1 MKERGKIEKLWREE
15 KYHVLLHHQHAYDN
29 IRDMLKGDPSLKEVQ
44 NEIANALAITPTK
57 GSIINAYD
65 HMWGY
70 FKKVATDEEQ
80 YKALLLKNKFNDN
93 QLNQLTLLNYLK
105 ELADK
110 YEVRYLQNSTVLK
123 QLK

>member
-15 KYHVLLHHQHAYDN
+15 KYHVLLHHQHACDN
-29 IRDMLKGDPSLKEVQ
+29 IRDMLKGDPSLIEVQ
-44 NEIANALAITPTK
+44 NEIENALAITPTK

-80 YKALLLKNKFNDN
+80 HKALLLKNKFNDN

>member
-1 MKERGKIEKLWREE
+1 MKERGKIEKLWSEE

-65 HMWGY
+65 HMGI
-70 FKKVATDEEQ
+70 FQKVATDEEQ
-80 YKALLLKNKFNDN
+80 HKALLLKINLMIISSIN
-93 QLNQLTLLNYLK
+93 
-105 ELADK
+105 
-110 YEVRYLQNSTVLK
+110 
-123 QLK
+123 

>member
-1 MKERGKIEKLWREE
+1 MKERGKIEKLWSEE

-65 HMWGY
+65 HMWDIS
-70 FKKVATDEEQ
+70 KSS
-80 YKALLLKNKFNDN
+80 N
-93 QLNQLTLLNYLK
+93 
-105 ELADK
+105 
-110 YEVRYLQNSTVLK
+110 R
-123 QLK
+123 

>member
-1 MKERGKIEKLWREE
+1 
-15 KYHVLLHHQHAYDN
+15 VLLHHQHAYDN

-80 YKALLLKNKFNDN
+80 HKALLLKNKFNDN
-93 QLNQLTLLNYLK
+93 QLNQLT
-105 ELADK
+105 
-110 YEVRYLQNSTVLK
+110 
-123 QLK
+123 